1 MDGFWEQDLKP
12 WDIAAGTIIVEE
24 AGGRVTDFAGEPHS
38 SRRHQLLAT
47 NGLIHDDMLA
57 ITQAFIRSRV
67 T

>member
-24 AGGRVTDFAGEPHS
+24 AGGRVTDFAGASSS

-47 NGLIHDDMLA
+47 NGRIHGEMLK
-57 ITQAFIRSRV
+57 ITEAFLRSRM
-67 T
+67 